1 MIDVHDDLLY
11 YAVAAWTG
19 DYTGAVIDYGT
30 YPDQKSTRFTKANAK
45 KTMQKAAPGAG
56 RVGAIRKGLDALADD
71 ILSREYVR
79 EDRVVMRVGRC
90 LVDAGH
96 EPDVVYDF
104 CRSSSHAA
112 ILMPSLGAGIGAKNK
127 PMLEYARKRGDQMG
141 WNWYIPPPIRG
152 RSGRYIRFDTN
163 HWKRFV
169 HDRLAVAVGDDGC
182 LTLWGKSAT
191 RHTMFAEHLTAESPT
206 TVTANG
212 RTVGEWSMRPG
223 RVDNHWLDCIVGCA
237 VAASML
243 GASLPGARV
252 VKQVKRKR
260 YKR

>member
-1 MIDVHDDLLY
+1 
-11 YAVAAWTG
+11 
-19 DYTGAVIDYGT
+19 
-30 YPDQKSTRFTKANAK
+30 
-45 KTMQKAAPGAG
+45 MQRAAPGAG

-79 EDRVVMRVGRC
+79 EDGVVMRIGRC

-104 CRSSSHAA
+104 CRASAHAA
-112 ILMPSLGAGIGAKNK
+112 ILMPSLGAGIGARNK
-127 PMLEYARKRGDQMG
+127 PMLEYVRKRGDQMG

-152 RSGRYIRFDTN
+152 RSGRYVRFDAN

-169 HDRLAVAVGDDGC
+169 HDRLAVVPGDDGC
-182 LTLWGKSAT
+182 LTLWGRNAV
-191 RHTMFAEHLTAESPT
+191 RHIMFAEHLTAESPT
-206 TVTANG
+206 AVTANG
-212 RTVGEWSMRPG
+212 RTVGEWSMRAG
-223 RVDNHWLDCIVGCA
+223 RSDNHWLDCMVGAA

-243 GASLPGARV
+243 GASLPGARAIHAV
-252 VKQVKRKR
+252 RRKR